1 VSHLPAFPLLE
12 YGIGMDDAAQLAVF
26 TTTLA
31 GSWVMAVEYGDDTE
45 PYARLMAPWH
55 EPCSSA
61 FLVERQAGLAVVT
74 DRLSNPREDIVTT
87 HLGMDDA
94 IKTIRRTILG
104 ALTACRGT
112 NDLDQYAA
120 TVIGT
125 P

>member
-1 VSHLPAFPLLE
+1 MSYLPAFPALE

-26 TTTLA
+26 TMTLA

-45 PYARLMAPWH
+45 AYARFMAPWH
-55 EPCSSA
+55 EPCASA

-74 DRLSNPREDIVTT
+74 DRLSNSREDIVTT
-87 HLGMDDA
+87 HLSMDDA

-104 ALTACRGT
+104 ALTACPGT
-112 NDLDQYAA
+112 NDLDECAA
-120 TVIGT
+120 IVIGD